1 MNPKRVQQIL
11 AMMAEDPGDPFCK
24 YALALEYGSDE
35 SMKDKALELLKELIL
50 QHPAYLP
57 SYYQLALHLRAK
69 GEIAASGKVVQAGM
83 QLANAQN
90 NKHTFAELEFLL
102 EELE

>member
-1 MNPKRVQQIL
+1 MVQVSL
-11 AMMAEDPGDPFCK
+11 TAV
-24 YALALEYGSDE
+24 
-35 SMKDKALELLKELIL
+35 IL
-50 QHPAYLP
+50 QVVCLPVFLMLPLLGYLQVPA
-57 SYYQLALHLRAK
+57 YYQLALHLRAK

-83 QLANAQN
+83 ELAKAQN